1 MACVAEL
8 LCSYVAIASAPGPRA
23 RTLPLVIN
31 THGWVRDLGFELLQQ
46 IISLVIKCLRWQPQG
61 PGPLAF
67 PGDSDAAAKLYV
79 MQIETHAQ
87 ARNLPLGR
95 WWEDSMDT
103 GEGCRQETKYR
114 EPTIRHVRIRPVRT
128 AAEETRL
135 NENYNSAESRLG
147 HYRQFINNCSH
158 GSGHETDGSMATH
171 IASLQAYRVPASKVE
186 VRCLSRLQ
194 KCLSPL
200 HPSPD
205 SVILT
210 SRYAAFHSSQ
220 IIILHDGSVPHDH
233 RLHAINGMLIGLGSS
248 TSHATTHDCIGMGF
262 VRGINLSEDTIYVL
276 TPLTPHEMRQVDALL
291 LGYVC
296 SEGCRTVSFSCA
308 P

>member
-1 MACVAEL
+1 
-8 LCSYVAIASAPGPRA
+8 
-23 RTLPLVIN
+23 
-31 THGWVRDLGFELLQQ
+31 
-46 IISLVIKCLRWQPQG
+46 
-61 PGPLAF
+61 
-67 PGDSDAAAKLYV
+67 
-79 MQIETHAQ
+79 
-87 ARNLPLGR
+87 
-95 WWEDSMDT
+95 MDT

-147 HYRQFINNCSH
+147 HYRQFINNCSR
-158 GSGHETDGSMATH
+158 GSGHETDGSTSMATH

-186 VRCLSRLQ
+186 VRCAPTACLDSRCAGVHCIHLPIA
-194 KCLSPL
+194 S
-200 HPSPD
+200 H
-205 SVILT
+205 IRLT
-210 SRYAAFHSSQ
+210 SRSSCVMHAAFHSSQ

-248 TSHATTHDCIGMGF
+248 SSHAATHDCIGMGF

-296 SEGCRTVSFSCA
+296 SDRCRTVSFSCA
-308 P
+308 I